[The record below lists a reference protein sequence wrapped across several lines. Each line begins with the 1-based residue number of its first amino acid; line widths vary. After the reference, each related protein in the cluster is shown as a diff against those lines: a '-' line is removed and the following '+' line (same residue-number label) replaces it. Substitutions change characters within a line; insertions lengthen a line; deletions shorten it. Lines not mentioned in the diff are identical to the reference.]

1 MSWEAARMIL
11 GRERELEAIDAII
24 DGVVGGASALLLEGE
39 AESARPR
46 SGRRASRAL
55 DLPG

>member
-1 MSWEAARMIL
+1 MIL